1 VIVDINKLSLINV
14 SQGYSAGGVDA
25 AFFRNMGS
33 FVQAWNMWG
42 WVFYVFVFAIGALIF
57 YTALYQ
63 SKLVPRWI
71 SGWGWI
77 AAILIMASAL
87 LAMLEVN
94 LPEILFGLLVLPI
107 AVQEMVM
114 ALWLIIKGFNIS
126 ALDAEVAK

>member
-1 VIVDINKLSLINV
+1 
-14 SQGYSAGGVDA
+14 
-25 AFFRNMGS
+25 MGS

-42 WVFYVFVFAIGALIF
+42 WVFYVLVFAIGALIF

-77 AAILIMASAL
+77 AAILIMLSAL
-87 LAMLEVN
+87 MAMLEVN
-94 LPEILFGLLVLPI
+94 LPETIFGLLVLPI

-114 ALWLIIKGFNIS
+114 ALWLIIKGFNTS